1 MNRCLD
7 ILFRAL
13 AAVIAVAVSS
23 SCVDFQGE
31 PEEVPAVNE
40 YPVSLDAS
48 VGVDSRIS
56 VNGLS
61 IGWEDDDKLK
71 ITAVAS
77 DGSYASSTLSV
88 YGGVDENTPRNASF
102 TGFVSMLQTPQ
113 DCYFTYP
120 ATTAA
125 SVDAASGK
133 VRFMYNTQSGRHEPF
148 LYAKTS
154 YDPDGMDVVLNHVGT
169 MLEFTVEIPG
179 LSLITFAGNDLENIY
194 PVDVDPETG
203 QTSETTDMGVQI
215 TVPVQKEGKTY
226 MNVPPVN
233 MSKGFMIVLT
243 KISESNDTTS
253 MVKTFSSDGTL
264 AGGYDFSTK
273 AGTIIPITI
282 SGTFEEA
289 EVSASGL
296 SAVHTTTEDG
306 RLTGTKV
313 SFVMS
318 KKGTSNKIIAN
329 WGADLMNDK
338 NEVVRTI
345 SFEGTPI
352 TGESITMNV
361 ANDWLLLPQ
370 GTYSFRPYYTTIYG
384 EGEKVSLATQ
394 LVNIPDP
401 GVTMTLHG
409 NTSYDKYLAGNSTA
423 ANVHTNTKIE
433 GVAVSTNLD
442 LSLISKYSADIA
454 GTDLGT
460 GSITTGSES
469 KASYGDLTR
478 TDYRSYVFSAHI
490 TCGKLSFSASRTFH
504 ITGLPYEVDFNKG
517 SNSSWGTIGNAEYS
531 DSRMTIAYTGDGAI
545 CSPAFYLPA
554 NTFVNTSVDVSTKSS
569 ELLYVQPCVAN
580 ASVFSK
586 GTASITPHK
595 VGTFGSLK
603 PSTYISCSTALILTS
618 TNCSLMYAATA
629 PFLNNI
635 AIYKVKIEYN

>member
-1 MNRCLD
+1 MYTKDNHKSFTTPQKAEFEIIRSNESISVIVKTEEKNLKAEIEQRITLLNYEKRIDIDNTLYHVKDMVNDNRYYRYIYYAFPFSVDNCRRYCHLNG
-7 ILFRAL
+7 
-13 AAVIAVAVSS
+13 AVAEYAKDVTGHGTD
-23 SCVDFQGE
+23 VYM
-31 PEEVPAVNE
+31 AVNE
-40 YPVSLDAS
+40 WCCSENDDF
-48 VGVDSRIS
+48 GVALFMKDSHITEFDH
-56 VNGLS
+56 
-61 IGWEDDDKLK
+61 IHPDK
-71 ITAVAS
+71 T
-77 DGSYASSTLSV
+77 DYA
-88 YGGVDENTPRNASF
+88 N
-102 TGFVSMLQTPQ
+102 
-113 DCYFTYP
+113 
-120 ATTAA
+120 
-125 SVDAASGK
+125 
-133 VRFMYNTQSGRHEPF
+133 
-148 LYAKTS
+148 
-154 YDPDGMDVVLNHVGT
+154 
-169 MLEFTVEIPG
+169 
-179 LSLITFAGNDLENIY
+179 AGN
-194 PVDVDPETG
+194 G
-203 QTSETTDMGVQI
+203 SQI
-215 TVPVQKEGKTY
+215 
-226 MNVPPVN
+226 
-233 MSKGFMIVLT
+233 
-243 KISESNDTTS
+243 
-253 MVKTFSSDGTL
+253 FS
-264 AGGYDFSTK
+264 Y
-273 AGTIIPITI
+273 
-282 SGTFEEA
+282 
-289 EVSASGL
+289 
-296 SAVHTTTEDG
+296 
-306 RLTGTKV
+306 
-313 SFVMS
+313 
-318 KKGTSNKIIAN
+318 
-329 WGADLMNDK
+329 
-338 NEVVRTI
+338 
-345 SFEGTPI
+345 
-352 TGESITMNV
+352 V

-409 NTSYDKYLAGNSTA
+409 NTSYDKYLAGNSTP

-442 LSLISKYSADIA
+442 LSLISKYSADID

-517 SNSSWGTIGNAEYS
+517 INSSWGTIGNAEYS

-569 ELLYVQPCVAN
+569 ELLYIQPCVAN

-595 VGTFGSLK
+595 VGTFGSLE
-603 PSTYISCSTALILTS
+603 PSTYISCSTVLILTS